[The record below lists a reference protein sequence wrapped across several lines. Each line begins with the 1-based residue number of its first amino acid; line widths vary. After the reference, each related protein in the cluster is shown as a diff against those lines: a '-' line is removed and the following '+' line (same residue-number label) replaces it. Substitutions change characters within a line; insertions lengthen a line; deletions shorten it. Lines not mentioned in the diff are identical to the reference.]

1 MTKSKHLL
9 DLDDADKPFIEALIA
24 RARQFK
30 TGVPNENARL
40 RGKVVLG
47 MFFEPSTRTTTS
59 FAVAA
64 QRLGATWIDFRTEGS
79 SLVKGETLEDTMLTV
94 RAIGADAIVVRHG
107 EAGFPHALARHFEG
121 AILNAGDGA
130 HAHPTQG
137 LLDAMTLVEEFD
149 DLKGRRLVISGDV
162 GHSRVARSSAK
173 AASLLGASV
182 TLCGPPLLLPPTSPG
197 WGFAELSADLDE
209 VLPGADAIMLL
220 RIQKERSAGDDLP
233 PYQDLAAAYG
243 LTARRAALLKPG
255 CIIMHPGPVNRDV
268 EIDGSLVRSDRSRIE
283 RQVENGVYVRM
294 AALERSLGQPLRE
307 RVA

>member
-1 MTKSKHLL
+1 VTKSRHLL

-30 TGVPNENARL
+30 AGVQNENLRL
-40 RGKVVLG
+40 RGKIVLG

-59 FAVAA
+59 FSVAA

-137 LLDAMTLVEEFD
+137 LLDAMTLVEEFG

-162 GHSRVARSSAK
+162 SHSRVARSSAK
-173 AASLLGASV
+173 AAWLLGASV

-209 VLPGADAIMLL
+209 VLPSADAIMLL
-220 RIQKERSAGDDLP
+220 RMQKERASGDDMP
-233 PYQDLAAAYG
+233 PLRDLASGFG
-243 LTARRAALLKPG
+243 LTAQRAAQLKPG
-255 CIIMHPGPVNRDV
+255 CIFMHPGPVNRDV
-268 EIDGSLVRSDRSRIE
+268 EIDGALVRAENSRIE